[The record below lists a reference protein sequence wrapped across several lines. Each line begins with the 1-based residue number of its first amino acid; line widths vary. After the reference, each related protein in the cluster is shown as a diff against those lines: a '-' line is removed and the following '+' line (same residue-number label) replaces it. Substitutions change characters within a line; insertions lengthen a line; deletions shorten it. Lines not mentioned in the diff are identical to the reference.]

1 MKVLRC
7 LRAALG
13 AVMAAAL
20 PAAAGAA
27 DLRVLSAGALK
38 PLVLAVAPA
47 FERET
52 GHRLLV
58 DGDTA
63 GKLMRRVQGGEAF
76 DIVIVTAAGIEQ
88 LAQDGRVLAGSA
100 LPLARIGIGVA
111 VPQGAP
117 AADITSVAGFKSALQ
132 RARAVAYIDP
142 AAGGSSGIY
151 LAQLF
156 DRLGV
161 GAEVQRKAVLVN
173 GGLVANKLLS
183 NDADLALQQMSELLV
198 VPGITVLGPLPE
210 ELQNYTTYTAAL
222 AAAPG
227 DAAAA
232 RALLARLVAP
242 AARAWASGHGMQA
255 PPVK

>member
-1 MKVLRC
+1 MLRW
-7 LRAALG
+7 LRAALAAG
-13 AVMAAAL
+13 LAAAL
-20 PAAAGAA
+20 PAAVGAA

-76 DIVIVTAAGIEQ
+76 DVVIVTAGGIEQ
-88 LAQDGRVLAGSA
+88 LAREGRVLAGSA
-100 LPLARIGIGVA
+100 APLARIGIGVA
-111 VPQGAP
+111 VRQGAP
-117 AADITSVAGFKSALQ
+117 ASGIGHVAGFKAALQ
-132 RARAVAYIDP
+132 QARAVAYIDP

-156 DRLGV
+156 ERLGV
-161 GAEVQRKAVLVN
+161 AAEVQRKAVLVN

-183 NDADLALQQMSELLV
+183 SEADLALQQMSELLV

-210 ELQNYTTYTAAL
+210 ELQNYTTYTAAVSSS
-222 AAAPG
+222 PG

-242 AARAWASGHGMQA
+242 AARSWPAGHGMQA
-255 PPVK
+255 P